1 MSHTVEVIYKSV
13 FDVTVFLSDL
23 TSPMKAERRAA
34 LNRSTSLLDLS
45 TSRKTNND
53 PRHAAGSRLPSA
65 SVRPVPD
72 YQSELKTNVKTAE
85 TDVARR
91 SMDAKRRR
99 VTMDVTTSRQLPRM
113 MISSL
118 NGSGGG
124 ASVPTVYLQRTV
136 VDLSLIHI

>member
-1 MSHTVEVIYKSV
+1 MTV
-13 FDVTVFLSDL
+13 FDSDL

-53 PRHAAGSRLPSA
+53 PRHAAGFRLPSA
-65 SVRPVPD
+65 SARPVPD

-91 SMDAKRRR
+91 NVDAKRRR

-113 MISSL
+113 MITSL

-124 ASVPTVYLQRTV
+124 AVTTAAYDDYFS
-136 VDLSLIHI
+136 